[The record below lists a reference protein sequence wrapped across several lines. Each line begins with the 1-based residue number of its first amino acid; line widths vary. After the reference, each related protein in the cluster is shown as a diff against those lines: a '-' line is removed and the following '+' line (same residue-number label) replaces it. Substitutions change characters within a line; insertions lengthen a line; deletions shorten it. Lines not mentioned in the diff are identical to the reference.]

1 MNFQGEPLM
10 PMMAIKTFFQTE
22 SAAGIL
28 LGFAAILALVISN
41 AGGAELYD
49 HFLHIPIAIQ
59 IGDFSIDKGL
69 LHWINDGLMAV
80 FFLLVGIE
88 IKREIMEGQL
98 SSVSQISLPA
108 VAALGGIAAPALIYA
123 YFNAGTPD
131 LRGWAIPA
139 ATDIAFAIGVL
150 SLLSKRV
157 PPSLKICL
165 IAIAVLDDLAAIV
178 IIALFYTNDL
188 SIISLASAGAAMLV
202 LAILNARNVQR
213 ILPYI
218 LVGIVLWACV
228 LKSGVHATLAGVV
241 LAFFI
246 PLGDT
251 KSDATSPAL
260 RVEHGIYPLVNF
272 FILPLFAF
280 ANAGVSLA
288 GITMDL
294 VLHPV
299 TLGIA
304 LGLFVGKQ
312 IGVFGLTFLGTKL
325 RICKMPADISWRQYY
340 GMALL
345 TGIGFTM
352 SLFIGN
358 LAFDDL
364 EHHNAV
370 RLGVLSGSLLSG
382 VLGYVLLR
390 YGCTKHMKIS
400 PAQSG

>member
-1 MNFQGEPLM
+1 M
-10 PMMAIKTFFQTE
+10 PVQMIKTFFQTE

-28 LGFAAILALVISN
+28 LGIAAIAALIISN
-41 AGGAELYD
+41 AGGQELYET
-49 HFLHIPIAIQ
+49 FLHAPVSVRF
-59 IGDFSIDKGL
+59 GDFMIDKHL

-123 YFNAGTPD
+123 YFNWGTPD
-131 LRGWAIPA
+131 VRGWAIPA

-157 PPSLKICL
+157 PASLKICL
-165 IAIAVLDDLAAIV
+165 IAIAVLDDLAAII
-178 IIALFYTNDL
+178 IIALFYTHEL
-188 SIISLASAGAAMLV
+188 SVTSLMWAAGAMAV
-202 LAILNARNVQR
+202 IAILHFRNVQP
-213 ILPYI
+213 ILPYM
-218 LVGIVLWACV
+218 LVGVVLWACV

-251 KSDATSPAL
+251 KSDDTSPAL

-280 ANAGVSLA
+280 SNAGVSLA

-312 IGVFGLTFLGTKL
+312 LGVFGLTFIGTKIGL
-325 RICKMPADISWRQYY
+325 CKMPSDISWRQYY

-358 LAFDDL
+358 LAFNDMT
-364 EHHNAV
+364 HHNAV
-370 RLGVLSGSLLSG
+370 RLGVIAGSLLSG
-382 VLGYVLLR
+382 TLGYLLLR
-390 YGCTKHMKIS
+390 YGCTKHMKAS
-400 PAQSG
+400 PTS

>member
-1 MNFQGEPLM
+1 
-10 PMMAIKTFFQTE
+10 MAVQMIKTFFQTE

-28 LGFAAILALVISN
+28 LGIAAIAALIISN
-41 AGGAELYD
+41 VGGLELYES
-49 HFLHIPIAIQ
+49 FLHAPVSVRF
-59 IGDFSIDKGL
+59 GDFMIDKHL

-123 YFNAGTPD
+123 YFNWGTPD
-131 LRGWAIPA
+131 VRGWAIPA

-157 PPSLKICL
+157 PASLKICL
-165 IAIAVLDDLAAIV
+165 IAIAVLDDLAAII

-188 SIISLASAGAAMLV
+188 SVTSLIWAAGAMAA

-213 ILPYI
+213 ILPYM
-218 LVGIVLWACV
+218 LVGVVLWACV

-280 ANAGVSLA
+280 SNAGVSLA
-288 GITMDL
+288 GMTMDL

-312 IGVFGLTFLGTKL
+312 LGVFGLTYVGTKIGL
-325 RICKMPADISWRQYY
+325 CKMPSDISWRQYY

-370 RLGVLSGSLLSG
+370 RLGVIAGSLLSG
-382 VLGYVLLR
+382 VLGYMLLR
-390 YGCTKHMKIS
+390 YGCTKHMKTS
-400 PAQSG
+400 PAD